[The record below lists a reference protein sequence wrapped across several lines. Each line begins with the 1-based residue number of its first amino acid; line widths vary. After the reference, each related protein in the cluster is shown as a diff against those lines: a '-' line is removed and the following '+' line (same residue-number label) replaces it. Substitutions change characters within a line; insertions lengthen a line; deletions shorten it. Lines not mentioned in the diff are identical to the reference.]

1 MIKFIITTIFIL
13 LLIRLVAP
21 FLIRFLIKLFIGKQ
35 LRKAASQ
42 FGGGFGTQSPFNA
55 PNTPGDRQQKKAP
68 NSNLNIDYIPEE
80 KKERKDFRGG
90 DYVEYE
96 EVK

>member
-1 MIKFIITTIFIL
+1 MKFILITFLILIL
-13 LLIRLVAP
+13 LRWVAP
-21 FLIRFLIKLFIGKQ
+21 FLIRWMIRLFIGKQ
-35 LRKAASQ
+35 MRKAASQ
-42 FGGGFGTQSPFNA
+42 FGGGFGQQSPFGNMHN
-55 PNTPGDRQQKKAP
+55 PNPPQQKKAP
-68 NSNLNIDYIPEE
+68 NSNLNIDYIPED